1 MTAFTGIPVAALDF
15 YDDLESDN
23 SKAWWDAHKTTY
35 DESVRAPMIALADE
49 LAAEFGEAKIYRP
62 HRDVRFSK
70 DKTPY
75 KTHQGA
81 FVTAAEG
88 VGFYVQVDAAGLMT
102 AAGWRPRDQ
111 PVPQYREAVA
121 GPAGAELERLVA
133 AATAAGFVIDG
144 DRLATRPR
152 GVAPGHPREELLRHK
167 TLFARRS
174 WGDPD
179 WLSTPETVTRV
190 RADWRVLRPL
200 VQWFADHVAR

>member
-1 MTAFTGIPVAALDF
+1 
-15 YDDLESDN
+15 
-23 SKAWWDAHKTTY
+23 
-35 DESVRAPMIALADE
+35 
-49 LAAEFGEAKIYRP
+49 
-62 HRDVRFSK
+62 
-70 DKTPY
+70 
-75 KTHQGA
+75 
-81 FVTAAEG
+81 
-88 VGFYVQVDAAGLMT
+88 VQVDAAGLMT

-111 PVPQYREAVA
+111 QVSQYREAVA

-152 GVAPGHPREELLRHK
+152 GVAPGHPREELLKHK
-167 TLFARRS
+167 TLFARRG
-174 WGDPD
+174 WGAPD